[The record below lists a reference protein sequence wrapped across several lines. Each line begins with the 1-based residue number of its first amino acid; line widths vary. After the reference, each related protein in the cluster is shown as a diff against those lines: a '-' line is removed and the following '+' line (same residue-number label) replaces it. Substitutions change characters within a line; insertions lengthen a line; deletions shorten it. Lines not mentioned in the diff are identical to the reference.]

1 MIKTKIVCTIG
12 PASSSR
18 EKILQLAEAGMD
30 VARLNF
36 SHGSHEEHGAV
47 IQRLQEVR
55 QQLGKPL
62 AIMLDTKGPEIRLG
76 KFQEGK
82 IYLLPGQTWTLTSEV
97 LLGNEKIVSLH
108 PPHILRQLVRGM
120 RILFNDGCIA
130 ATVVGE
136 GIDHVQVLIENGGP
150 IASNQ
155 GVNLPNTDLHLPAV
169 TAKDIEDIT
178 FGCGVKIDLI
188 AASFIRSPEQ
198 ILEIRQLVT
207 SQNAAH
213 TLLIAKIENH
223 TGVQNFDA
231 ILEVADGI
239 MVARGD
245 LGVEVPLSHVP
256 RLQKMMIR
264 KCYLSA
270 KPVVTA
276 TQMLESMI
284 HHPRP
289 TRAESSD
296 VANAIYDSTSSV
308 MLSGETANGKYP
320 VESVLMMR
328 EIAQE
333 TEEDFN
339 YRAFFDEHLPL
350 SCKDIPSAIT
360 LAAVKTAYQTGA
372 KAIFVLTETGQ
383 TARLIARLRPKM
395 AICALTT
402 DPRTYHQLAF
412 NWGVF
417 PYFIKEYSH
426 VQQGVSLLSRW
437 IIEKNL
443 GFPGDPVVVV
453 AVGPPFALFGPT
465 PDPVLHPIHWMM
477 VETLRI

>member
-1 MIKTKIVCTIG
+1 MECMIKTKIVCTIG

-36 SHGSHEEHGAV
+36 SHGSHEGHGEV
-47 IQRLQEVR
+47 ILRLKEVR

-76 KFQEGK
+76 KFREGK
-82 IYLLPGQTWTLTSEV
+82 VHLTAGQIWTLTRED
-97 LLGNEKIVSLH
+97 LLGDENIISLH
-108 PPHILRQLVRGM
+108 PSHILRQLIRGM

-130 ATVVGE
+130 ATVTQEGE
-136 GIDHVQVLIENGGP
+136 NQVQVLIENGGP
-150 IASNQ
+150 IGSNQ

-169 TAKDIEDIT
+169 TEKDIEDIT
-178 FGCGVKIDLI
+178 FGCGLNIDLI

-198 ILEIRQLVT
+198 IVEIRRLVAAK
-207 SQNAAH
+207 NAAH

-328 EIAQE
+328 EIAHE

-339 YRAFFDEHLPL
+339 YRAFFDENLPL
-350 SCKDIPSAIT
+350 ASQDIPSAIT
-360 LAAVKTAYQTGA
+360 LAAVKTAYQIGA
-372 KAIFVLTETGQ
+372 KAIFVLTETGS

-395 AICALTT
+395 PICALTT
-402 DPRTYHQLAF
+402 DPQTYHQLAF

-417 PYFIKEYSH
+417 PYFTKECSH
-426 VQQGVSLLSRW
+426 VQEGVALLSRW
-437 IIEKNL
+437 VIEKNL
-443 GFPGDPVVVV
+443 GIPGDPVVVV
-453 AVGPPFALFGPT
+453 AVGSPFGLSGPAN
-465 PDPVLHPIHWMM
+465 WMM
-477 VETLRI
+477 VETLRM

>member
-12 PASSSR
+12 PATSSK

-36 SHGSHEEHGAV
+36 SHGSHEEHGEV
-47 IQRLQEVR
+47 ILRLQQVR
-55 QQLGKPL
+55 QELHKPL

-76 KFQEGK
+76 KLREGK
-82 IYLLPGQTWTLTSEV
+82 IFLSAGQTWTLTRDV
-97 LLGNEKIVSLH
+97 LVGDTKKVSLH
-108 PPHILRQLVRGM
+108 PSSILPQLIRGM

-130 ATVVGE
+130 GTVVRE
-136 GIDHVQVLIENGGP
+136 GMDHVDVLIENGGS
-150 IASNQ
+150 IGSNQ

-169 TAKDIEDIT
+169 TEKDVEDIA
-178 FGCGVKIDLI
+178 FGCRSHIDLI

-198 ILEIRQLVT
+198 IMTIRQLVAA
-207 SQNAAH
+207 QNAAH
-213 TLLIAKIENH
+213 ILLIAKIENH

-231 ILEVADGI
+231 ILAVADGI

-245 LGVEVPLSHVP
+245 LGVEVSLSHVP

-284 HHPRP
+284 HNPRP

-328 EIAQE
+328 EIAKE

-350 SCKDIPSAIT
+350 SCQDIPSAIT

-395 AICALTT
+395 PICALTT
-402 DPRTYHQLAF
+402 DQTTYHQLAF
-412 NWGVF
+412 NWGVL
-417 PYFIKEYSH
+417 PYFTQECST
-426 VQQGVSLLSRW
+426 VQQGIHLLSRW
-437 IIEKNL
+437 VIEKNL
-443 GFPGDPVVVV
+443 ASPGDPVIVV
-453 AVGPPFALFGPT
+453 AVGTSFGISGPAN
-465 PDPVLHPIHWMM
+465 WMM
-477 VETLRI
+477 VETLR